1 MNENLDRLLAS
12 LADPTRRRV
21 VELLSDGPVRSG
33 DLAAGVGLPP
43 TAMSRHLKTL
53 RQAGVVEVE
62 TTQDDARGR
71 LYRLRVEEM
80 ASLGAWV
87 DQVSAFWAEQLT
99 AFKAHAERKAGQP

>member
-1 MNENLDRLLAS
+1 MAEDIDSLLAA

-43 TAMSRHLKTL
+43 TTISRHLKTL
-53 RQAGVVEVE
+53 RQAGVVDVE
-62 TTQDDARGR
+62 ATEGDARGR
-71 LYRLRVEEM
+71 LYRLRIEEM
-80 ASLGAWV
+80 ASLGVWV

-99 AFKAHAERKAGQP
+99 AFKAHAERKARQR